1 MKNNDIA
8 LVHRA
13 LAGDDTAFTV
23 LMEKY
28 QKQVH
33 ATVWRT
39 IKDFHIAE
47 DIVQETFLK
56 AHQKLGTLKDPHRFS
71 AWLNAI
77 ATRRCLAW
85 FREKRLNSE
94 LSENIISATRQN
106 DPYSGYLAGE
116 QAQTASREL
125 HEIVKKWLA
134 KLPENERAVITLHY
148 FDGMSCDEIAAFL
161 GVTTN
166 TIKSR
171 LNRARNRL
179 KKNEPL
185 IQSTLDDF
193 QFFAT
198 LSETIKTERNITLRI
213 KTTTENGEQLGEGT
227 LSLKR
232 TDALL
237 GLTGF
242 NFGWV
247 GSNPVETLSTTF
259 LATFITPFLLRF
271 PTVIGDTWTQEG
283 FWDSQ
288 AQTTLDRYEQIH
300 ASAEVFPICLKHKS
314 VFIDTAPHPQ
324 NDIPRII
331 DNERY
336 ELDAKHANLIK
347 NLVNGTRYLWF
358 ANGIGLVKMRYEHAS
373 GLTTETEL
381 FEYRV
386 PGKTEESLP
395 MQIGSTYTYKYHNIF
410 RDETV
415 FEKWRVIENF

>member
-1 MKNNDIA
+1 MRNNDVA
-8 LVHRA
+8 LVHCV
-13 LAGDDTAFTV
+13 LAGDDTAFTT

-39 IKDFHIAE
+39 VKDFHIAE

-56 AHQKLGTLKDPHRFS
+56 AHQKLGTLNDPHRFS

-77 ATRRCLAW
+77 ATRRCIAW

-94 LSENIISATRQN
+94 LSENINIAMRHN
-106 DPYSGYLAGE
+106 DPYSAYLAGE
-116 QAQTASREL
+116 QAKEAGQELREM
-125 HEIVKKWLA
+125 VKKWLA
-134 KLPENERAVITLHY
+134 KLPENERTVVTLHY

-179 KKNEPL
+179 KKNESL
-185 IQSTLDDF
+185 IQSMLDNF
-193 QFFAT
+193 QFFAM
-198 LSETIKTERNITLRI
+198 LSETIKTERNITVVI
-213 KTTTENGEQLGEGT
+213 KITTENREHLGEGT
-227 LSLKR
+227 FSLKR

-247 GSNPVETLSTTF
+247 GSNPVELLSTTF
-259 LATFITPFLLRF
+259 LATFLTPFLFKF
-271 PTVIGDTWTQEG
+271 PTVVGDTWTQEG

-288 AQTTLDRYEQIH
+288 PKTTLDRYEQIQT
-300 ASAEVFPICLKHKS
+300 STEVFPMCLKHKS
-314 VFIDTAPHPQ
+314 VFIDTTPQPQ
-324 NDIPRII
+324 NDIPLII

-336 ELDAKHANLIK
+336 KLDSKRANLIE
-347 NLVNGTRYLWF
+347 NFVNGTRNLWF
-358 ANGIGLVKMRYEHAS
+358 ANGIGLVKMHYEHAN

-381 FEYRV
+381 FEYNV
-386 PGKTEESLP
+386 PGKTEGSLP
-395 MQIGSTYTYKYHNIF
+395 MQIGSTYTYKYHNVF

-415 FEKWRVIENF
+415 FEKWDVTENF

>member
-1 MKNNDIA
+1 MQNNDVTLI
-8 LVHRA
+8 HRA
-13 LAGDDTAFTV
+13 LAGDDTAFTT

-56 AHQKLGTLKDPHRFS
+56 AHQRLGTLKDPQRFS
-71 AWLNAI
+71 GWLNAI
-77 ATRRCLAW
+77 ATRRCIAW
-85 FREKRLNSE
+85 FREKRLNTQ
-94 LSENIISATRQN
+94 LSESISSAMKQN

-116 QAQTASREL
+116 QAKAAAQEL

-134 KLPENERAVITLHY
+134 KLPENERIVTTLHY

-179 KKNEPL
+179 KKNESL
-185 IQSTLDDF
+185 IQSMLDNF
-193 QFFAT
+193 QFFAM
-198 LSETIKTERNITLRI
+198 LSETIKTERNITVSI
-213 KTTTENGEQLGEGT
+213 KITTENGNQLGAGT
-227 LSLKR
+227 FSLKR
-232 TDALL
+232 TDTLL

-242 NFGWV
+242 NFGWD
-247 GSNPVETLSTTF
+247 GSNPVELLSTTF
-259 LATFITPFLLRF
+259 LTTFLTPFLFKF
-271 PTVIGDTWTQEG
+271 PAVVGDTWTQEG

-288 AQTTLDRYEQIH
+288 AKTTLDRYEQIQT
-300 ASAEVFPICLKHKS
+300 STEVFPMCLKHKS
-314 VFIDTAPHPQ
+314 VFIDTTPQPQ
-324 NDIPRII
+324 NDIPLII

-336 ELDAKHANLIK
+336 KLDAKRANLIE
-347 NLVNGTRYLWF
+347 NFVNGTRDLWF
-358 ANGIGLVKMRYEHAS
+358 ANGIGLVKMHYEHAN
-373 GLTTETEL
+373 GLTTETES
-381 FEYRV
+381 FEYNV

-395 MQIGSTYTYKYHNIF
+395 MQIGSTYTYKYHNVF

>member
-1 MKNNDIA
+1 MQNNDVTLI
-8 LVHRA
+8 HRA
-13 LAGDDTAFTV
+13 LAGDDTAFTT

-56 AHQKLGTLKDPHRFS
+56 AHQKLETLKDPQRFS
-71 AWLNAI
+71 GWLNAI
-77 ATRRCLAW
+77 ATRRCIAW
-85 FREKRLNSE
+85 FREKRLNTQ
-94 LSENIISATRQN
+94 LSENISSVMKQN

-116 QAQTASREL
+116 QAKAATQEL
-125 HEIVKKWLA
+125 REIVKKWLA
-134 KLPENERAVITLHY
+134 KLQENERIVTTLHY

-179 KKNEPL
+179 KKNESL
-185 IQSTLDDF
+185 IQSMLDNF
-193 QFFAT
+193 QFFAM
-198 LSETIKTERNITLRI
+198 LSETIKTERNITVRI
-213 KTTTENGEQLGEGT
+213 KITTENGEQLGVGT
-227 LSLKR
+227 FSLKR
-232 TDALL
+232 TDTLL

-242 NFGWV
+242 NFGWE
-247 GSNPVETLSTTF
+247 GSNPVELLSTTF
-259 LATFITPFLLRF
+259 LATFLTPFLFKF
-271 PTVIGDTWTQEG
+271 PTVVGDTWTQEG

-288 AQTTLDRYEQIH
+288 AKTTLDRYEQIQT
-300 ASAEVFPICLKHKS
+300 STEVFPMCLKHKS
-314 VFIDTAPHPQ
+314 VFIDTTPQPQ
-324 NDIPRII
+324 NDIPLII

-336 ELDAKHANLIK
+336 KLDAKRANLIE
-347 NLVNGTRYLWF
+347 NFVNGTRDLWF
-358 ANGIGLVKMRYEHAS
+358 ANGIGLVKMHYEHAN

-381 FEYRV
+381 FEYNV

-395 MQIGSTYTYKYHNIF
+395 MQIGSAYTYKYHNVF

-415 FEKWRVIENF
+415 FEKWCVIENF

>member
-1 MKNNDIA
+1 MQNNDVV
-8 LVHRA
+8 LVHRV
-13 LAGDDTAFTV
+13 LAGDDTAFTT

-56 AHQKLGTLKDPHRFS
+56 AHQKLGTLNDPHRFP

-77 ATRRCLAW
+77 ATRRCIAW
-85 FREKRLNSE
+85 FREKRLNTQ
-94 LSENIISATRQN
+94 LSESISSTMKQN

-116 QAQTASREL
+116 QAKAAAQEL
-125 HEIVKKWLA
+125 REIVKKWLA
-134 KLPENERAVITLHY
+134 KLPENERTVVTLHY

-179 KKNEPL
+179 KKNESL
-185 IQSTLDDF
+185 IQSMLDNF
-193 QFFAT
+193 QFFAM
-198 LSETIKTERNITLRI
+198 LSETIKTERNITVVI
-213 KTTTENGEQLGEGT
+213 KITTENGEHLGEGT
-227 LSLKR
+227 FSLKR

-247 GSNPVETLSTTF
+247 GSNPVELLSTTF
-259 LATFITPFLLRF
+259 LATFLTPFLFKF
-271 PTVIGDTWTQEG
+271 PTVVGDTWTQEG

-288 AQTTLDRYEQIH
+288 PKTTLDRYEQIQT
-300 ASAEVFPICLKHKS
+300 STEVFPMCLKHKS
-314 VFIDTAPHPQ
+314 VFIDTTPQPQ
-324 NDIPRII
+324 NDIPLII

-336 ELDAKHANLIK
+336 KLDSKRANLIE
-347 NLVNGTRYLWF
+347 NFVNGTRDLWF
-358 ANGIGLVKMRYEHAS
+358 ANGIGLVKMHYEHAN

-381 FEYRV
+381 FEYNV
-386 PGKTEESLP
+386 PGKTEGSLP
-395 MQIGSTYTYKYHNIF
+395 MQIGSTYTYKYHNVF

-415 FEKWRVIENF
+415 FEKWDVTENF

>member
-1 MKNNDIA
+1 MQNNDVA
-8 LVHRA
+8 LVHRV
-13 LAGDDTAFTV
+13 LAGDDTAFTT

-56 AHQKLGTLKDPHRFS
+56 AHQKLGTLNDPHRFS

-77 ATRRCLAW
+77 ATRRCIAW
-85 FREKRLNSE
+85 FREKRLNTQ
-94 LSENIISATRQN
+94 LSESISSAMKQN

-116 QAQTASREL
+116 QAKAAAQEL
-125 HEIVKKWLA
+125 REIVKKWLA
-134 KLPENERAVITLHY
+134 KLPENERTVVTLHY
-148 FDGMSCDEIAAFL
+148 FDGMSCDEIAAFF

-179 KKNEPL
+179 KKNESL
-185 IQSTLDDF
+185 IQSMLDNF
-193 QFFAT
+193 QFFAM
-198 LSETIKTERNITLRI
+198 LSETIKTERNITVVI
-213 KTTTENGEQLGEGT
+213 KITTENGEHLGEGT
-227 LSLKR
+227 FSLKR

-247 GSNPVETLSTTF
+247 GSNPVELLSTTF
-259 LATFITPFLLRF
+259 LATFLTPFLFKF
-271 PTVIGDTWTQEG
+271 PTVVGDTWTQEG

-288 AQTTLDRYEQIH
+288 PKTTLDRYEQIQT
-300 ASAEVFPICLKHKS
+300 STEVFPMCLKHKS
-314 VFIDTAPHPQ
+314 VFIDTTPQPQ
-324 NDIPRII
+324 NDIPLII

-336 ELDAKHANLIK
+336 KLDSKRANLIE
-347 NLVNGTRYLWF
+347 NFVNGTRDLWF
-358 ANGIGLVKMRYEHAS
+358 ANGVGLVKMRYEHAN

-381 FEYRV
+381 FEYNV

-395 MQIGSTYTYKYHNIF
+395 MQIGSTYTYKYHNVF

-415 FEKWRVIENF
+415 FEKWNVTENF